1 MNKKT
6 SKLPQLKIRSLPKAP
21 YWSKAL
27 GVGVVAMGLAIGT
40 GELIM
45 WPYLVT
51 KFGLGILWGA
61 LLGITFQY
69 FINQEV
75 GRITLATG
83 ESFFTASLRVFSWFI
98 PFWLISAVL
107 LYV

>member
-21 YWSKAL
+21 YWLKAL